1 MDINTIE
8 NPEFLK
14 KLSVKECQILSLQ
27 IRQFLINSIS
37 KTGGHL
43 ASNLGVVELTIALHK
58 AFDSPTDKIFFDVGH
73 QSYVHKI
80 LTGRINEFDRLR
92 QYNGISGFQKLSESK
107 HDVWEAGHSSTSL
120 SAALGMAISRDLN
133 QEEYHVIPVIGDGAI
148 GSGMALEALNDIGSQ
163 GKKII
168 IVFNDN
174 NMSISHNVGA
184 MTKGFA
190 RLRTEKGYTNL
201 KKDVKTKLNKSNFG
215 KNVLEGLKSFK
226 NIVRDTVMDG
236 GIFGQFNIDYL
247 GPVDGHNFN
256 EMLNAFEMAK
266 NHDGPIVIHVLT
278 QKGKGYKFC
287 ENDNSGKW
295 HGVGPFNIS
304 TGKPLIGNDGKLEA
318 WSKIMSD
325 SLYRLAEKDEDIIA
339 ITPAM
344 VVGSKLEKFFAR
356 FPERSIDCGIAEE
369 HAVTLAASLALYNKK
384 PFLSIYSSF
393 LQRAYDQLN
402 HDVCRMDLPVV
413 FSIDRAGLVGDDG
426 PTHHGVFDISFMRSL
441 PNIILS
447 QPKDAK
453 EAQNLLNTAFNQ
465 KHPFGIRIPRGSTEN
480 FIGNFEL
487 IEVGTWTKFNDKEE
501 NKVVVFTYGND
512 VDVVLNKVIVNEL
525 PVTVVN
531 CRFFKPIDEN
541 MLDYFVNKNMSMVIY
556 ETDILIGG
564 LSSAILEWA
573 NDNNKKSNFI
583 RLGIDDKYVTHGS
596 NNQLRKEQGID
607 INSLFDIINNLI

>member
-120 SAALGMAISRDLN
+120 SAALGMVISRDLN

>member
-1 MDINTIE
+1 
-8 NPEFLK
+8 
-14 KLSVKECQILSLQ
+14 
-27 IRQFLINSIS
+27 
-37 KTGGHL
+37 
-43 ASNLGVVELTIALHK
+43 
-58 AFDSPTDKIFFDVGH
+58 
-73 QSYVHKI
+73 
-80 LTGRINEFDRLR
+80 
-92 QYNGISGFQKLSESK
+92 
-107 HDVWEAGHSSTSL
+107 
-120 SAALGMAISRDLN
+120 
-133 QEEYHVIPVIGDGAI
+133 
-148 GSGMALEALNDIGSQ
+148 
-163 GKKII
+163 
-168 IVFNDN
+168 
-174 NMSISHNVGA
+174 
-184 MTKGFA
+184 
-190 RLRTEKGYTNL
+190 
-201 KKDVKTKLNKSNFG
+201 
-215 KNVLEGLKSFK
+215 
-226 NIVRDTVMDG
+226 
-236 GIFGQFNIDYL
+236 
-247 GPVDGHNFN
+247 
-256 EMLNAFEMAK
+256 
-266 NHDGPIVIHVLT
+266 
-278 QKGKGYKFC
+278 
-287 ENDNSGKW
+287 
-295 HGVGPFNIS
+295 
-304 TGKPLIGNDGKLEA
+304 
-318 WSKIMSD
+318 
-325 SLYRLAEKDEDIIA
+325 
-339 ITPAM
+339 
-344 VVGSKLEKFFAR
+344 
-356 FPERSIDCGIAEE
+356 
-369 HAVTLAASLALYNKK
+369 
-384 PFLSIYSSF
+384 
-393 LQRAYDQLN
+393 
-402 HDVCRMDLPVV
+402 MDLPVV